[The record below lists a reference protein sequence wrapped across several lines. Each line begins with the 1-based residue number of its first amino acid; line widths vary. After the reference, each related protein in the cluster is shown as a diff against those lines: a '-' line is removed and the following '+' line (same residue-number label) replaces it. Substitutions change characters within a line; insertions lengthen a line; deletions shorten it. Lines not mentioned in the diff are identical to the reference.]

1 MNWQFM
7 DTFSLAIDTGQ
18 GVRKLDLGILFLLHK
33 KLKILI
39 RNSTDLKVKSCDIV
53 SLTGVRW
60 QGT

>member
-7 DTFSLAIDTGQ
+7 DTFSLAIGTGQ
-18 GVRKLDLGILFLLHK
+18 GVRKLDLGIFFLLQK
-33 KLKILI
+33 KLKTLI
-39 RNSTDLKVKSCDIV
+39 RKSIDLKVKYCDIV